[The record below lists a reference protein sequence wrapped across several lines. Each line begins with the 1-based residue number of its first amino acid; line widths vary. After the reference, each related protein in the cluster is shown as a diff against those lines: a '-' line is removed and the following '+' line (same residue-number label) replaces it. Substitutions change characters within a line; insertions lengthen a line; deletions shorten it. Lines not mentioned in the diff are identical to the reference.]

1 MEIKSRKP
9 VLRFAPA
16 MAGFALAGVLPL
28 LVAAQVQAVEFSFA
42 DNEVSGSIDT
52 TLSYGQLWRVQGQ
65 DKSNN
70 DINTND
76 GNRNFDTGLVSEVFK
91 ITTDLG
97 VSYQN
102 YGAFIRGT
110 AFYDT
115 QIMDKRND
123 YYSANDPVQPSQSF
137 PNDDHFTH
145 ETRHKAGRD
154 AQILDAYIY
163 GNWDLAEMPVTAR
176 LGKQVFNWGE
186 GIFYRGGINTTNPVD
201 AAKFR
206 LPGSELKEVL
216 VPVEALNFSIGL
228 TDNLSMETFYQFNWK
243 ETAIDPVGTYF
254 SETDLFADGG
264 NTAYSEQT
272 ALASVRPLY
281 QGLSGFGVGGLQ
293 GNSYFDSNGTIKVA
307 SIQSD
312 LNAKNDGQFGVAF
325 RYIAEELN
333 STEFGFYFVNYH
345 SKEPTIYAD
354 LNSSYAGLDL
364 AAIAGAAGAQL
375 DPLVKAGVVSNVQQ
389 NVNPA
394 FSSAMLDNIIATAGN
409 GSTLGSAALEQVI
422 LQGYQNSLTSTVNGA
437 VGGIA
442 AVDVANQVNGRRE
455 YAEDIRMYGMS
466 FNTTVGEASVF
477 GELSYRP
484 NLPIGI
490 AATNDML
497 GDLLSQAASLAS
509 GGGATIAG
517 QDVVITDQIHN
528 SERVE
533 AFNAS
538 LGSIYNFGPTLG
550 FDSLFGVAE
559 LASEHIRGSDLKY
572 VGMDPVTRTLTQER
586 SYAGRPNGS
595 YWSGFDR
602 DDQINKNAY
611 GYTLLLNG
619 TWNDVYAGVNLSPF
633 AVFKHDF
640 EGNSHQTGNF
650 IEGRKAYTVGLK
662 ANYLNSLEAELQYTE
677 FYGAGQNNSTRDR
690 DNIGVNVKYSF

>member
-16 MAGFALAGVLPL
+16 KAGFAFAGVLPL
-28 LVAAQVQAVEFSFA
+28 LVAAQAQAVEFSFA
-42 DNEVSGSIDT
+42 DNEITGSIDT
-52 TLSYGQLWRVQGQ
+52 TVSYGQLWRVQGQ
-65 DKSNN
+65 DKTNN

-91 ITTDLG
+91 ITTDLEA
-97 VSYQN
+97 SYQN
-102 YGAFIRGT
+102 YGVFIRGT

-123 YYSANDPVQPSQSF
+123 YNDANNPAQPSQSY
-137 PNDDHFTH
+137 PRNNTFTR

-154 AQILDAYIY
+154 AQILDAYVY
-163 GNWDLAEMPVTAR
+163 GNWDVADMPVSGR
-176 LGKQVFNWGE
+176 FGKQVFNWGE
-186 GIFYRGGINTTNPVD
+186 GLFYRGGVNTTNPVD

-206 LPGSELKEVL
+206 LPGSEVKEVL
-216 VPVEALNFSIGL
+216 VPVEALSFNVGL
-228 TDNLSMETFYQFNWK
+228 TDNLSMEAFYQWNWK

-264 NTAYSEQT
+264 NTAYTTVGALSNPLFQT
-272 ALASVRPLY
+272 VYNGAVGGGFA
-281 QGLSGFGVGGLQ
+281 GLPANFGGLQ
-293 GNSYFDSNGTIKVA
+293 GTSYLDNNGVIKVA
-307 SIQSD
+307 NVGPDI
-312 LNAKNDGQFGVAF
+312 NAKNDGQFGIAF

-345 SKEPTIYAD
+345 AKEPTIYAD
-354 LNSSYAGLDL
+354 LNASYAGLNIDQL
-364 AAIAGAAGAQL
+364 AG
-375 DPLVKAGVVSNVQQ
+375 
-389 NVNPA
+389 
-394 FSSAMLDNIIATAGN
+394 
-409 GSTLGSAALEQVI
+409 LGSLLGVSASSYDDLVSQAATNPNAATVLG
-422 LQGYQNSLTSTVNGA
+422 LVNGA
-437 VGGIA
+437 A
-442 AVDVANQVNGRRE
+442 AVDVANQVNARRE

-466 FNTTVGEASVF
+466 FNTTVGVASVF

-490 AATNDML
+490 ATTNDLL
-497 GDLLSQAASLAS
+497 GDLLGQAAYLADGRQVNI
-509 GGGATIAG
+509 GGQLVDIN
-517 QDVVITDQIHN
+517 DQIHN

-533 AFNAS
+533 AFNTS
-538 LGSIYNFGPTLG
+538 LGTIYNFGPSLG

-559 LASEHIRGSDLKY
+559 LASEHIRGSSLQYTAYDGSRRY
-572 VGMDPVTRTLTQER
+572 Y
-586 SYAGRPNGS
+586 SGRGNGS
-595 YWSGFDR
+595 YVSGYDR

-611 GYTLLLNG
+611 GYTLVLSG

-650 IEGRKAYTVGLK
+650 IEGRKAYTVGMR
-662 ANYLNSLEAELQYTE
+662 ASYLNSLEAELQYTE
-677 FYGAGQNNSTRDR
+677 FYGAGQNNGARDR
-690 DNIGVNVKYSF
+690 DNIGLNVKYSF

>member
-1 MEIKSRKP
+1 MEINARKP

-16 MAGFALAGVLPL
+16 KAGFAFAGILPL
-28 LVAAQVQAVEFSFA
+28 LVAAQAQAVEFSFA
-42 DNEVSGSIDT
+42 DNEIAGSIDT
-52 TLSYGQLWRVQGQ
+52 TVSYGQLWRVQGR

-91 ITTDLG
+91 ITSDLE
-97 VSYQN
+97 VTYQN

-123 YYSANDPVQPSQSF
+123 YLGANDPVQPSQSF
-137 PNDDHFTH
+137 PHDNHFTS

-154 AQILDAYIY
+154 AQILDAYVY
-163 GNWDLAEMPVTAR
+163 GNWDIGDMPLTAR
-176 LGKQVFNWGE
+176 LGRQVFNWGE

-216 VPVEALNFSIGL
+216 VPVEALNFNIGL

-243 ETAIDPVGTYF
+243 ESAIDPVGTYF

-264 NTAYSEQT
+264 NTAYTTVEDLSSPLFQSLYP
-272 ALASVRPLY
+272 ALVASN
-281 QGLSGFGVGGLQ
+281 FAGLQ
-293 GNSYFDSNGTIKVA
+293 GTQYLDSTGVFKVA
-307 SIQSD
+307 SIGSD

-333 STEFGFYFVNYH
+333 STEFGFFFVNYH
-345 SKEPTIYAD
+345 AKEPTIYAD
-354 LNSSYAGLDL
+354 VSRSYAGLDIDQL
-364 AAIAGAAGAQL
+364 AGLGGFASYDDLVTAEAAG
-375 DPLVKAGVVSNVQQ
+375 VSGAEAV
-389 NVNPA
+389 
-394 FSSAMLDNIIATAGN
+394 
-409 GSTLGSAALEQVI
+409 LGL
-422 LQGYQNSLTSTVNGA
+422 VNGA
-437 VGGIA
+437 A
-442 AVDVANQVNGRRE
+442 AVDLANQVNGRRE

-484 NLPIGI
+484 NLPVGI
-490 AATNDML
+490 AATNDLL
-497 GDLLSQAASLAS
+497 GDLLSQAALLADGRIVNI
-509 GGGATIAG
+509 GGQAV
-517 QDVVITDQIHN
+517 QITDEIHN
-528 SERVE
+528 STRVE
-533 AFNAS
+533 AFNTS
-538 LGSIYNFGPTLG
+538 LGTIYNFGPTLG

-559 LASEHIRGSDLKY
+559 LASEHLRGDSLHYNAYD
-572 VGMDPVTRTLTQER
+572 GTRR
-586 SYAGRPNGS
+586 YYAGRPNS
-595 YWSGFDR
+595 AYVSGFDR
-602 DDQINKNAY
+602 GDQVNKNAY
-611 GYTLLLNG
+611 GYTLMLSG

-633 AVFKHDF
+633 AVYKHDF

-650 IEGRKAYTVGLK
+650 IEGRKAYTVGLR
-662 ANYLNSLEAELQYTE
+662 ASYLNSLETELQYTE

>member
-16 MAGFALAGVLPL
+16 KAGFAFAGVLPL
-28 LVAAQVQAVEFSFA
+28 LVAAQAQAVEFSFA
-42 DNEVSGSIDT
+42 DNEITGSIDT
-52 TLSYGQLWRVQGQ
+52 TISYGQLWRVQGQ
-65 DKSNN
+65 DKTND

-91 ITTDLG
+91 ITTDLEA
-97 VSYQN
+97 SYQN
-102 YGAFIRGT
+102 YGVFIRGT

-123 YYSANDPVQPSQSF
+123 YNDANNPAQPSQTYPRNNSF
-137 PNDDHFTH
+137 TR

-154 AQILDAYIY
+154 AQILDAYVY
-163 GNWDLAEMPVTAR
+163 GNWDVSDMPVSGR
-176 LGKQVFNWGE
+176 FGKQVFNWGE
-186 GIFYRGGINTTNPVD
+186 GLFYRGGVNTTNPVD

-206 LPGSELKEVL
+206 LPGSEVKEVL
-216 VPVEALNFSIGL
+216 VPVEALSFNVGL
-228 TDNLSMETFYQFNWK
+228 TDNLSMEAFYQWNWK

-264 NTAYSEQT
+264 STAYTTVGALSNPLFQT
-272 ALASVRPLY
+272 VYNGAVNGGIA
-281 QGLSGFGVGGLQ
+281 GLPANFGGLQ
-293 GNSYFDSNGTIKVA
+293 GTSYLDSNGVIKVA
-307 SIQSD
+307 NVGPDI
-312 LNAKNDGQFGVAF
+312 NAKNDGQFGIAF

-345 SKEPTIYAD
+345 AKEPTIYAD
-354 LNSSYAGLDL
+354 LNASYAGLNIDQLASLGSLLGVSASSYDDL
-364 AAIAGAAGAQL
+364 VNQAAT
-375 DPLVKAGVVSNVQQ
+375 
-389 NVNPA
+389 NPA
-394 FSSAMLDNIIATAGN
+394 AATV
-409 GSTLGSAALEQVI
+409 LGL
-422 LQGYQNSLTSTVNGA
+422 VNGA
-437 VGGIA
+437 A
-442 AVDVANQVNGRRE
+442 AVDVANQVNARRE

-466 FNTTVGEASVF
+466 FNTTVGDASVF

-490 AATNDML
+490 ATTNDLL
-497 GDLLSQAASLAS
+497 GDLLGQAAYLADGRQVNI
-509 GGGATIAG
+509 GGQMVDIN
-517 QDVVITDQIHN
+517 DQIHN

-533 AFNAS
+533 AFNTS
-538 LGSIYNFGPTLG
+538 LGTIYNFGPSFG

-559 LASEHIRGSDLKY
+559 LASEHIRGSSLQYTAYD
-572 VGMDPVTRTLTQER
+572 GTRR
-586 SYAGRPNGS
+586 YYSGRGNGS
-595 YWSGFDR
+595 YVSGYDR

-611 GYTLLLNG
+611 GYTLVLSG

-650 IEGRKAYTVGLK
+650 IEGRKAYTVGMR
-662 ANYLNSLEAELQYTE
+662 ASYLNSLEAEIQYTE
-677 FYGAGQNNSTRDR
+677 FYGAGQNNGARDR
-690 DNIGVNVKYSF
+690 DNIGLNVKYSF

>member
-16 MAGFALAGVLPL
+16 KAGFAFAGVLPL
-28 LVAAQVQAVEFSFA
+28 LVAAQAQAVEFSFA
-42 DNEVSGSIDT
+42 DNEITGSIDT
-52 TLSYGQLWRVQGQ
+52 TISYGQLWRVQGQ
-65 DKSNN
+65 DKTNN

-91 ITTDLG
+91 ITTDLEA
-97 VSYQN
+97 SYQN
-102 YGAFIRGT
+102 YGVFIRGT

-123 YYSANDPVQPSQSF
+123 YNDANNPAQPSQTYPRNNSF
-137 PNDDHFTH
+137 TR

-154 AQILDAYIY
+154 AQILDAYVY
-163 GNWDLAEMPVTAR
+163 GNWDVGDMPVSGR
-176 LGKQVFNWGE
+176 FGKQVFNWGE
-186 GIFYRGGINTTNPVD
+186 GLFYRGGVNTSNPVD

-206 LPGSELKEVL
+206 LPGSEVKEVL
-216 VPVEALNFSIGL
+216 VPVEALSFNVGL
-228 TDNLSMETFYQFNWK
+228 TDNLSMEAFYQWNWK

-264 NTAYSEQT
+264 STAYT
-272 ALASVRPLY
+272 TVGALSNPLFHTVY
-281 QGLSGFGVGGLQ
+281 NGAVNGGIAGLPANFGGLQ
-293 GNSYFDSNGTIKVA
+293 GTSYLDSNGVIKVA
-307 SIQSD
+307 NVGPDI
-312 LNAKNDGQFGVAF
+312 NAKNDGQFGIAF

-345 SKEPTIYAD
+345 AKEPTIYAD
-354 LNSSYAGLDL
+354 LNASYAGLNIDQLASLGSLLGVSASSYDDL
-364 AAIAGAAGAQL
+364 VNQAAT
-375 DPLVKAGVVSNVQQ
+375 
-389 NVNPA
+389 NPA
-394 FSSAMLDNIIATAGN
+394 AATV
-409 GSTLGSAALEQVI
+409 LGL
-422 LQGYQNSLTSTVNGA
+422 VNGA
-437 VGGIA
+437 A
-442 AVDVANQVNGRRE
+442 AVDVANQVNARRE

-466 FNTTVGEASVF
+466 FNTTVGVASVF

-490 AATNDML
+490 ATTNDLL
-497 GDLLSQAASLAS
+497 GDLLGQAAYLADGRQVNI
-509 GGGATIAG
+509 GGQMVDIN
-517 QDVVITDQIHN
+517 DQIHN

-533 AFNAS
+533 AFNTS
-538 LGSIYNFGPTLG
+538 LGTIYNFGPSFG

-559 LASEHIRGSDLKY
+559 LASEHIRGSSLQYTAYD
-572 VGMDPVTRTLTQER
+572 GTRR
-586 SYAGRPNGS
+586 YYSGRGNGS
-595 YWSGFDR
+595 YVSGYDR

-611 GYTLLLNG
+611 GYTLVLSG

-650 IEGRKAYTVGLK
+650 IEGRKAYTVGMR
-662 ANYLNSLEAELQYTE
+662 ASYLNSLEAEIQYTE
-677 FYGAGQNNSTRDR
+677 FYGAGQNNGARDR
-690 DNIGVNVKYSF
+690 DNIGLNVKYSF